1 MDSASTA
8 VDQPQYVPGPS
19 QAQGD
24 QSNNL
29 EGKGD
34 IQGVG
39 QVAGGGR
46 GMTLDERAVMLA
58 TAVSIDF
65 DYFSRHSGRGGVMPF
80 GVFGGGYSG
89 GD

>member
-1 MDSASTA
+1 MDSASAA
-8 VDQPQYVPGPS
+8 VEPPQYISGP
-19 QAQGD
+19 AQSKGD
-24 QSNNL
+24 PSASL

-65 DYFSRHSGRGGVMPF
+65 DYFSRHSGRGGFMPY
-80 GVFGGGYSG
+80 GVFGGGYSE
-89 GD
+89 